1 MEKKNQT
8 EKKNVFEM
16 VTSRII
22 AQLEQGLI
30 PWQRPWGGL
39 AEGAVS
45 HESGKPY
52 SLVNQMLLGKDGEWL
67 TFMQIQ
73 KEGGR
78 IKKGED
84 ASFVVFW
91 KQLQFEEEQE
101 DGTKKVK
108 SVPVLKYYNVWHI
121 DQTEGIKSKHT
132 APVNNVIAGDEGSD
146 VMVQKYITREGIK
159 LQNNKPSNR
168 AFYRPSTDEIV
179 VPMIKQYNSS
189 SEYYST
195 LFHEMTHS
203 TGHASR
209 LNRLTKTAAFGN
221 EEYSR
226 EELVAEMGA
235 AYLCTMMGI
244 ETKKAFRNSA
254 AYIQSWLRA
263 LKNDPKMVVVA
274 AGKAE
279 AAVQF
284 ILKGK
289 DGAK

>member
-1 MEKKNQT
+1 MKNQA
-8 EKKNVFEM
+8 EKKNVFQM

-22 AQLEQGLI
+22 AQLEQGQI
-30 PWQRPWGGL
+30 PWQRPWVGL

-52 SLVNQMLLGKDGEWL
+52 SLVNQMLLDKDGEWL

-101 DGTKKVK
+101 DGTKTVK

-121 DQTEGIKSKHT
+121 DQTEGIKHKHT
-132 APVNNVIAGDEGSD
+132 ATVTNLIAGDEGSD

-159 LQNNKPSNR
+159 LQNDKPSNR

-179 VPMIKQYNSS
+179 VPMIKQYNNS

-203 TGHASR
+203 TGHATR

-235 AYLCTMMGI
+235 AYLCTLMGV
-244 ETKKAFRNSA
+244 ETKKAFKNSA

-284 ILKGK
+284 ILNGK
-289 DGAK
+289 ETKK